1 MSDTKKKRQ
10 SWNREVGTGI
20 ISIVQKDSKG
30 KEINRFTIADA
41 TKLFPEYNSFND
53 RKKDI
58 ILYGLQQR
66 ICDKLAA
73 ESTKTVASYRDVYN
87 NILDGSF
94 YNKKKVTRLTVTKKA
109 EAIKDTL
116 TPDQLVL
123 LKKLGILK

>member
-10 SWNREVGTGI
+10 SWGRDIETGI
-20 ISIVQKDSKG
+20 VSIVQRDKDG
-30 KEINRFTIADA
+30 KEINRFTIANA
-41 TKLFPEYNSFND
+41 SKLFPEFLTFNN
-53 RKKDI
+53 KKRDI

-66 ICDKLAA
+66 ICDKLAT
-73 ESTKTVASYRDVYN
+73 EKTKTVASYRDVYN

-94 YNKKKVTRLTVTKKA
+94 YQKKKVTRLTVTKKA
-109 EAIKDTL
+109 EAMKSEL

>member
-1 MSDTKKKRQ
+1 MSDSKKKRQ
-10 SWNREVGTGI
+10 SWNRNIKTGI
-20 ISIVQKDSKG
+20 VSIIQKDKDG
-30 KEINRFTIADA
+30 NEINRFTIADA
-41 TKLFPEYNSFND
+41 TKLFPEYNSFNY
-53 RKKDI
+53 RKRDI

-73 ESTKTVASYRDVYN
+73 ESTKTVAGYRDVYN

-94 YNKKKVTRLTVTKKA
+94 YQKKKVTRLTVTKKA
-109 EAIKDTL
+109 ELIKDTL

>member
-10 SWNREVGTGI
+10 SWNRDTKSGI
-20 ISIVQKDSKG
+20 VSIVQKDTKG
-30 KEINRFTIADA
+30 VEINRFTIADA
-41 TKLFPEYNSFND
+41 SILFPEYFTFNN
-53 RKKDI
+53 KKRDI

-94 YNKKKVTRLTVTKKA
+94 YQKKKVTRLTVTKKA